1 MSAIPKLIPSEKKN
15 QTILTVKHN
24 DEQTT
29 DPLDKANIFNSY
41 FTGVGESLGVKITK
55 DPNYVEPAIRE
66 PDVALRLLPVTPA
79 VIRKHIDSLPN
90 NKSSGIRD
98 LPIRAIKAAK
108 DIISTGL
115 THIINQIFEQ
125 DIIPEKWKSSY
136 KGGQKDIVSIY
147 RPISVLPFTDKILER
162 IIKENLMD
170 HLERQYCITE
180 NQGGYRKNYSTITMT
195 RKLVDYILLQ
205 RENKTPTVAVFLD
218 LSKAFDTISH
228 AGLITKLELYGI
240 KGHELKLIK
249 NYHSRR
255 VQQTSINGTL
265 SDPKEINFG
274 VPQGS
279 VLGPIFLI
287 LFINNLPKVIKHSE
301 VCRFADDTVIYN
313 SKKNT
318 EALEKELK
326 EDLISVSN
334 WLNNNELTINIKKSK
349 VMTFN
354 TRTKKMGNINLQI
367 NRQNFDIV
375 DSYKYLGLII
385 DDKLSFQKHFYNIAG
400 RASHK
405 LRKLKEIRGH
415 INDHTAVTI
424 FKSLK
429 KNLFDY
435 CDAVWDAAGVTLKN
449 KLQSIQDKALQVAHQ
464 NEKDMN

>member
-1 MSAIPKLIPSEKKN
+1 MNETNSKNPKKIWSAIRKLIPSEKKN

-29 DPLDKANIFNSY
+29 DPLDIANIFNSY
-41 FTGVGESLGVKITK
+41 FTGVGESLAVKITK

-66 PDVALRLLPVTPA
+66 PDVALRLPPVTPA
-79 VIRKHIDSLPN
+79 IIRKHIDGLPN
-90 NKSSGIRD
+90 NKSSGIRE
-98 LPIRAIKAAK
+98 LPIRAMKAAK

-115 THIINQIFEQ
+115 THIINQIFQ
-125 DIIPEKWKSSY
+125 RDIIPEKLKSAIITPSY
-136 KGGQKDIVSIY
+136 KGGQKDIVSNY
-147 RPISVLPFTDKILER
+147 CPISVLPFTDKILER

-195 RKLVDYILLQ
+195 RKLLDHILLQ

-249 NYHSRR
+249 NYLSRR
-255 VQQTSINGTL
+255 VKQTSINGTL

-274 VPQGS
+274 VPQGP
-279 VLGPIFLI
+279 VLGAIFFL

-301 VCRFADDTVIYN
+301 ICLFADDTVIYN
-313 SKKNT
+313 SNT
-318 EALEKELK
+318 NPETLEKELQ
-326 EDLISVSN
+326 EDLTSVSN

-349 VMTFN
+349 VVTFN

-367 NRQNFDIV
+367 NGQNLDVV

-385 DDKLSFQKHFYNIAG
+385 DETITVVKKGFY
-400 RASHK
+400 
-405 LRKLKEIRGH
+405 
-415 INDHTAVTI
+415 
-424 FKSLK
+424 
-429 KNLFDY
+429 
-435 CDAVWDAAGVTLKN
+435 
-449 KLQSIQDKALQVAHQ
+449 Q
-464 NEKDMN
+464 